1 VEFWLDARAGSA
13 DDVRGV
19 VRDVTSAARDAATAE
34 GCEVAVR
41 EESFGDAVTFDA
53 GLRDRLA
60 ALLGGVPAIPTGAGH
75 DAGILAGRVP
85 TAMLFVRNP
94 TGISHAPDEH
104 AEPDD
109 CTAGAAALATVLE
122 SLCQ

>member
-1 VEFWLDARAGSA
+1 
-13 DDVRGV
+13 
-19 VRDVTSAARDAATAE
+19 VRDTGTAARDAATTE
-34 GCEVAVR
+34 GCELAVR
-41 EESFGDAVTFDA
+41 EESFGDAVEFDP

-94 TGISHAPDEH
+94 TGISHAPGEH
-104 AEPDD
+104 AEPAD
-109 CTAGAAALATVLE
+109 CAEGASALATVLE